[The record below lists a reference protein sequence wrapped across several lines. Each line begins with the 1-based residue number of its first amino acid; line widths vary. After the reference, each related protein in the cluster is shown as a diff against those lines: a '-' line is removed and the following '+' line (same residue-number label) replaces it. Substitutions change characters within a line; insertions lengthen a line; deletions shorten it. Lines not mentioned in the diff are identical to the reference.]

1 MNGEYAAAIE
11 AERLAWLNLRRASE
25 NALVASLR
33 VVWDGDEDALRL
45 AQIAEIREDIE
56 RNRWHIA
63 LDRLGEA
70 CQRFG

>member
-33 VVWDGDEDALRL
+33 AVWDGDEDAVRL
-45 AQIAEIREDIE
+45 AQSAAAQEDIA
-56 RNRWHIA
+56 RSRWCA
-63 LDRLGEA
+63 ASDKLGEA